1 MYTYINYSLNNYTN
15 YIYYILP
22 VWQKGLIMNVEKEE
36 RNNLNI
42 TQTFINTIFRFKLFC
57 GGFKEDT
64 IVCCDTNAHDHVR
77 GSADISDSGE
87 IFIEFI
93 LSSELEI
100 CKICNELKLLLIDMG
115 DADTSIRRQ
124 ISHFI
129 SFRKNGQKTKSR
141 KLGHV

>member
-57 GGFKEDT
+57 GGFK
-64 IVCCDTNAHDHVR
+64 
-77 GSADISDSGE
+77 DISDSGE

-115 DADTSIRRQ
+115 DADTSIRPQ

-129 SFRKNGQKTKSR
+129 SFRKNGQKNMSR
-141 KLGHV
+141 KLGQV